1 MEKWSI
7 IPAPS
12 DSDPDRHLLLVKG
25 DMTDVAKVIKKLGGL
40 CGRPFPGTQG
50 YDFSLYIHGF
60 SAAVR
65 QRVAKTLEA
74 LAPGAVAAPAPVA
87 APPPT
92 PAPAPV
98 PVLAPPPIPIPVPA
112 LAPPPVAISLAPPP
126 ISLRGPEPAAPSPV
140 ISLAPVPVP
149 LPPPPAPVLAPPPAA
164 MPAPVMPPSPAPAAA
179 SPAAA
184 ALASRPLW
192 GAQEAFDA
200 KRTFETLS
208 VGAYNRFAHA
218 AATSVVGSPGQMYQ
232 PLFVY
237 GGAGVGKT
245 HMLHAIGAALAK
257 DKPAETLWLTSGASL
272 ARAVS
277 CAVAEGRLME
287 LEAFAA
293 KCKGMLVDDIHL
305 MAVTEK
311 NQAALAKIFK
321 VFFDNSLQ
329 VVITSIYPPKALG
342 ALEDAL
348 KISFAKGWSVDMKM
362 PNPDIQKELV
372 TGHIDRLE
380 AGVTHDDIKLFLDK
394 LTSSYPEFQRYVK
407 RWLAF
412 SKHRQARGQSA
423 AAYEVLGVLFNPGP
437 PSDNTE
443 FPPDPVVDAA
453 KSFVPPPPGSG
464 ALNLAV
470 IVPKGMERYAPWV
483 LSRFHDVGKSFLF
496 EGTYRN
502 VAIDIYDPE
511 QPFGVP
517 FQIGEACQRSG
528 AQVCLVLGP
537 SADSKLAARQS
548 EFSHAVGHIL
558 NSLGVGM
565 GWIPHKGSTYT
576 QPFLLAHLDFMIQ
589 PR

>member
-7 IPAPS
+7 IAAPS
-12 DSDPDRHLLLVKG
+12 ASDPERHLLLVKG

-40 CGRPFPGTQG
+40 CGRPFPGAQG
-50 YDFSLYIHGF
+50 YDFSLYLHGF

-65 QRVAKTLEA
+65 QRVSKAMAA
-74 LAPGAVAAPAPVA
+74 LGPGAVVGVEAEAAPAPVPTPTPPPILPPVVA
-87 APPPT
+87 PAPVSLAPPPT
-92 PAPAPV
+92 PLPEIVIPPAV
-98 PVLAPPPIPIPVPA
+98 
-112 LAPPPVAISLAPPP
+112 ISLAPPP
-126 ISLRGPEPAAPSPV
+126 PAAPMPV
-140 ISLAPVPVP
+140 LPSAPVPVP
-149 LPPPPAPVLAPPPAA
+149 VPAP
-164 MPAPVMPPSPAPAAA
+164 MPAPAPAPA
-179 SPAAA
+179 PMAAA
-184 ALASRPLW
+184 APAAQPAPAVSNRPLW

-200 KRTFETLS
+200 KRSFDSLS

-218 AATSVVGSPGQMYQ
+218 AATSVVGAPGQMYQ

-245 HMLHAIGAALAK
+245 HMLHAIGSALAK
-257 DKPAETLWLTSGASL
+257 GMAGETLWLTSGASL
-272 ARAVS
+272 ARAVG
-277 CAVAEGRLME
+277 CAVAEGRLTE

-293 KCKGMLVDDIHL
+293 KCKGLLVDDIHL
-305 MAVTEK
+305 LAVTDK
-311 NQAALAKIFK
+311 NQAALAKLFK
-321 VFFDNSLQ
+321 VFFDHSLQ
-329 VVITSIYPPKALG
+329 VVITSVYPPKALG

-348 KISFAKGWSVDMKM
+348 KISFARGWSVDMKM

-380 AGVTHDDIKLFLDK
+380 AGVTHDDIKMFLDK
-394 LTSSYPEFQRYVK
+394 LAGAYPEFQRYVA

-412 SKHRQARGQSA
+412 AKHRQARGQSA

-437 PSDNTE
+437 PADNME
-443 FPPDPVVDAA
+443 FPADPVLDAA
-453 KSFVPPPPGSG
+453 KGFVPPAPGPD

-470 IVPKGMERYAPWV
+470 VVPKGMERYAPWI
-483 LSRFHDVGKSFLF
+483 LSRFYEVGKTFLF
-496 EGTYRN
+496 GATYRN
-502 VAIDIYDPE
+502 VALDSYDPE

-537 SADSKLAARQS
+537 SAESKLAARQA

-565 GWIPHKGSTYT
+565 GWVPHKGSTYT
-576 QPFLLAHLDFMIQ
+576 QPHLLAHLDFMSQ
-589 PR
+589 R